1 MSLIGNEP
9 GFPYRRSQER
19 GNQRMHSGSGG
30 KSGSRGASLAGRSGR
45 DRSGGAI
52 HVAGG
57 YYIGENSAHAGGK
70 KDSLNSN
77 FS

>member
-1 MSLIGNEP
+1 
-9 GFPYRRSQER
+9 
-19 GNQRMHSGSGG
+19 MHSGSGG

-45 DRSGGAI
+45 SGGAI

-57 YYIGENSAHAGGK
+57 QSYYMGENSAHAGGK